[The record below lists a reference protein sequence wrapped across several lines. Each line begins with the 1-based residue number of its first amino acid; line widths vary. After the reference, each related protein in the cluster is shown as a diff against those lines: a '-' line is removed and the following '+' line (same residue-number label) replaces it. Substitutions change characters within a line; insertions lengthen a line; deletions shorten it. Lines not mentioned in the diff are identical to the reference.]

1 MSGLG
6 MSGVFSGIDTETLV
20 TRMMAINTRPVALM
34 EIRKTTW
41 QSRIS
46 AVDSI
51 ETRLVQLKDLADQ
64 LRDSDTLISIAAS
77 SSDST
82 IVTASASGGAIEGN
96 YDVKINQ
103 LAAGERMVHTN
114 GLAAEDTRIGSSK
127 STALNGNS
135 MAGADATW
143 FTTSANGATYTF
155 DFGDETDIAEVV
167 FAADTTYSLNQ
178 VKDLINVRS
187 QAVAGYDAAT
197 VELDAGQYYLRLTA
211 EEPGPIGEL
220 THALTAGD
228 AVAELNDETDWSK
241 TDGAGGA
248 FVYTYDGVT
257 RTINTGE
264 GTTISDLVGLIN
276 NDAENPGV
284 SASLLQYDGGS
295 GVYHLV
301 LSGKD
306 TGEDYGITI
315 EAGTTLLGFP
325 DVGENWTVTQQ
336 AQNAQ
341 VRIDGFPAADWIER
355 STNTISDVIPDVTLT
370 LKNTTGVDES
380 VTLTLTRSTAG
391 LKNDL
396 ENLVAIYNG
405 LVDTV
410 DDYAGYDEE
419 TETSGILQGNAT
431 VTAIFSRMRME
442 LSGIAEGFLVGTD
455 TYTMFAEIGIEFD
468 AEGKLELDSDTLTDA
483 IDADLDGVLS
493 LVGALASGVSDDDYI
508 KFTSAEATTEAGTYE
523 VSVSF
528 NGSGDI
534 TQALIRTKGETVW
547 RNATWDGST
556 ITGVEDN
563 PEEGLIFS
571 AVWDGVSGTQTAEI
585 RILKGFAGMIYD
597 HMDTVLEDETGTIAT
612 MTEGF
617 QGQIDS
623 IENAIDLHTRRLEQ
637 QEKHLRA
644 RFARLEATLAKLD
657 AQRGAV
663 ESLLQ
668 SLSTNNDD

>member
-82 IVTASASGGAIEGN
+82 IITASASGGAIEGN
-96 YDVKINQ
+96 YDVKVNQ

-167 FAADTTYSLNQ
+167 FATDTTYSLNQ
-178 VKDLINVRS
+178 VAALINVRS